1 MCFLLHVIQGSK
13 RVVAVARCKQ
23 GVARQAGKGCAESI
37 LTQAV
42 RNPPAIQ
49 IQTTVPWGLTFI
61 RFI

>member
-1 MCFLLHVIQGSK
+1 MCFPVHVIQGSK
-13 RVVAVARCKQ
+13 RVVAVAGCKQ

>member
-1 MCFLLHVIQGSK
+1 M
-13 RVVAVARCKQ
+13 ARRKQ

-42 RNPPAIQ
+42 RNPAAIQ
-49 IQTTVPWGLTFI
+49 IQAAVPWGLTFI

>member
-1 MCFLLHVIQGSK
+1 MCFPVHGIQGSE
-13 RVVAVARCKQ
+13 RVVALAGCKQ